1 MKNSIFLFAVL
12 IVMASC
18 HNYKKDAQNLLV
30 QKDSLLTVSENKDAS
45 ILEFMNGYNEIQA
58 NLDSILKMENL
69 VNLKSG
75 NMQEMSSGRKMM
87 ILEDVQLI
95 NDLLQ
100 KNREQ
105 IASLQRQLKNSN
117 VKSKELEAVKV
128 MLADL
133 QTQNEKKDSELS
145 KLNGEV
151 QNLNLNSNKLSEKI
165 IALEN
170 DNRQKEQT
178 IESQTNEMSKVF
190 YAIGSTKE
198 LKEEGVLQKVGGFLG
213 LGRTPVIENDF
224 KQEYFTV
231 ADKRDCNFIPLN
243 VKKAKLLS
251 VHSNTSFHISSDI
264 KADTLFIDNKNE
276 FWKATKYLIVLT
288 D

>member
-18 HNYKKDAQNLLV
+18 HDYKRDVQNLLV
-30 QKDSLLTVSENKDAS
+30 QKDSLLTVSETKDSS
-45 ILEFMNGYNEIQA
+45 ILDFLNGYNEIQA
-58 NLDSILKMENL
+58 NLDSIKKMENL
-69 VNLKSG
+69 VNIKSR
-75 NMQEMSSGRKMM
+75 NVQEMSSVRKMM

-105 IASLQRQLKNSN
+105 IASLQRRLNSSN
-117 VKSKELEAVKV
+117 VKSSELEAVKL

-133 QTQNEKKDSELS
+133 QTLNQEKDSEIH
-145 KLNGEV
+145 KLNGNV
-151 QNLNLNSNKLSEKI
+151 QNLNLNSDKLSEKI

-170 DNRQKEQT
+170 DNKQKELT
-178 IESQTNEMSKVF
+178 IELQTNEMSKVF

-213 LGRTPVIENDF
+213 IGRTPIIENDF
-224 KQEYFTV
+224 NQEYFTA
-231 ADKRDCNFIPLN
+231 ADNRECNFIPLN
-243 VKKAKLLS
+243 VKKAELLS
-251 VHSNTSFHISSDI
+251 VHSPDSYHIAGNNS
-264 KADTLFIDNKNE
+264 ADTLFIDNIKD
-276 FWKATKYLIVLT
+276 FWKATKYLVVVSN
-288 D
+288 